1 MNKIIWIVVL
11 VTLCLYFSGCFP
23 YLEDIARTD
32 AEAEAH
38 FNEYCPPSYIDEKSY
53 SEGLFEITEYARYY
67 YDSDIADQL
76 LGAGYKKVA
85 SVEDR
90 QNVIAYFE
98 EVEAYLNDH
107 GQFDFDYHMITS
119 DDLYSYF
126 KRTEDSS
133 DTEMFFYD
141 RESYTLYYLVHM
153 T

>member
-1 MNKIIWIVVL
+1 MNKIIWIVGL

-23 YLEDIARTD
+23 NLEDIARTE

-38 FNEYCPPSYIDEKSY
+38 FNEYCPPSYIDKECDWV
-53 SEGLFEITEYARYY
+53 GIRDITECDRYY

-76 LGAGYKKVA
+76 LDAGYKKVA
-85 SVEDR
+85 SDEDR

-98 EVEAYLNDH
+98 EVEADLNDH
-107 GQFDFDYHMITS
+107 SQFDFDHHMITS

-126 KRTEDSS
+126 KRTEDSY